1 MGCIGL
7 RKLLFGKKPPPENNN
22 QPANT
27 VVANGAAANQPAQ
40 EDTVNVVD
48 DSPGKEKLT
57 RGESLWDQ
65 AYKQLDQGLVNEYE
79 KLLAEQRER
88 IGE

>member
-7 RKLLFGKKPPPENNN
+7 RKLLFGKKPPPENN
-22 QPANT
+22 
-27 VVANGAAANQPAQ
+27 NQPAQ